1 MNTRND
7 RATWIKGGSAKCSII
22 PPHLRAQPPR
32 LVLLGVPGVGKGT
45 QAEFLCAGLK
55 ICHLSTGDVFRAAKC
70 LSDDEQTP
78 SMKEALVHMRH
89 GELVPDET
97 VLNLVRE
104 RKVCVRC
111 RGGFLL
117 DGFPRTVP
125 QAEALEQLLQEEQI
139 RIEAVLNYTL
149 PFDLIIQRLS
159 GRRTCQECRA
169 VFHIVARPPHMPDVC
184 DHCGG
189 ILGQREDDLPEVVEA
204 RMLAYEKETKPL
216 IDFYL
221 GHGLLRTIS
230 AEGSPERIFERTLAI
245 LDN

>member
-7 RATWIKGGSAKCSII
+7 RATWVKGGSAKCSI
-22 PPHLRAQPPR
+22 PPRWRAQPPH
-32 LVLLGVPGVGKGT
+32 LVLLGAPGVGKGT

-55 ICHLSTGDVFRAAKC
+55 VCHLSTGDVFRAAKS

-78 SMKEALVHMRH
+78 PMKEALVHMCH
-89 GELVPDET
+89 GELVPDKT
-97 VLNLVRE
+97 VLDLVRE
-104 RKVCVRC
+104 RKVCLRC
-111 RGGFLL
+111 GGGFLL

-125 QAEALEQLLQEEQI
+125 QAEALEQLLDEEKI
-139 RIEAVLNYTL
+139 RLDAVLNYTL
-149 PFDLIIQRLS
+149 PFAEIIERLS

-169 VFHIVARPPHMPDVC
+169 VFHVVARPPHRPDVC

-189 ILGQREDDLPEVVEA
+189 ILVQREDDLPEVVEA

-216 IDFYL
+216 VDFYV